1 MPLKPK
7 DGLSGPPV
15 RKVIQREISR
25 ALLVNL
31 SGKPSGG
38 KHVAPFDSHLDVQP
52 FGRTKS
58 MKLVLNEADDEPLFR
73 MALAPLPPSMR
84 TTKS

>member
-1 MPLKPK
+1 
-7 DGLSGPPV
+7 
-15 RKVIQREISR
+15 
-25 ALLVNL
+25 
-31 SGKPSGG
+31 
-38 KHVAPFDSHLDVQP
+38 
-52 FGRTKS
+52 